1 MERGPMNCVM
11 SEIANVSVEQ
21 TSDGAVVR
29 LTAKDPNQV
38 EQVQQ
43 MARRMENC
51 MAGEQ
56 QSPDQQTPAPK
67 P

>member
-1 MERGPMNCVM
+1 M

-29 LTAKDPNQV
+29 LTAKDPSQV
-38 EQVQQ
+38 EQVQRMAQ
-43 MARRMENC
+43 MMGNC
-51 MAGEQ
+51 GAGEQ
-56 QSPDQQTPAPK
+56 QAPDQQTPTPE